1 MISDLLQP
9 LLDLTGLELMPFLG
23 FVIVIVLV
31 ISLFRR

>member
-9 LLDLTGLELMPFLG
+9 LLELTGLELMPFLG

-31 ISLFRR
+31 ILLIRR